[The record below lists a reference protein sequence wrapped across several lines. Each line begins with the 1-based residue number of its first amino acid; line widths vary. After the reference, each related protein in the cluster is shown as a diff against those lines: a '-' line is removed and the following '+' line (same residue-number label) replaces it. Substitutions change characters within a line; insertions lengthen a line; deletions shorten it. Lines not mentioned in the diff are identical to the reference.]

1 MKSSKLTLFLNLLL
15 EEEDFHKT
23 SYYAEKLMVSS
34 KTISNYINDLRYY
47 MRNHQVALISR
58 HGVGIRL
65 EGSMEERAKLRE
77 AIQQDLDETP
87 TSKNRQHKILEKLLM
102 KDECVSVRRLSDA
115 YCVSSTSIVKDLEKI
130 EQHLSQQDL
139 YLQRD
144 KSGTRIIGKEQ
155 RIRSAKRKFIFNELM
170 ALSQQDKVIDRKT
183 CQAILSRY
191 VDEES
196 QNISRQM
203 IQMAQDKLNFHLD
216 TNYYNQIFVTYAIF
230 ISRIRK
236 GYGIT
241 EAPARPVV
249 TELHI
254 LKTYPITEE
263 ITQWLKDAHGIT
275 MNDRDIRWVN
285 ARIAGVYHEDQ
296 KAKDGYSPIVQDI
309 VNELITSIGDIFSV
323 DFMSDE
329 LLKTGLSNH
338 FVPMIARL
346 KNNIKISNPFLLQIK
361 QQFTAMFS
369 VISLASS
376 VLEKKLGYTLSDDE
390 IGFILIHFQAALERH
405 NLSKKI
411 AIVYNCNLA
420 NALLIENQIKINLP
434 TFDVIELINIQDLKE
449 KYLHDFD
456 FIISTM
462 EVSTDLPS
470 VVISPLADSN
480 DIQKIKQTYDK
491 LIRDVK
497 ESRFYSLLQ
506 AISSDTILVKQKC
519 KSKEEILKTANDILR
534 KKGYI
539 TEDFY
544 QSVLNREKISSTEI
558 GNGIAIPHGLDT
570 FVNHTAIVLIT
581 LEEPILWKEDMVRVI
596 FFTAV
601 SFEQKEIMKK
611 LLKDLYHLISANEFI
626 EQISAAET
634 CEEVLG
640 LLYGKRL
647 SK

>member
-1 MKSSKLTLFLNLLL
+1 MKTSKLTLFLNLLL
-15 EEEDFHKT
+15 EEEGYQKT
-23 SYYAEKLMVSS
+23 GYYAEKLMVSS
-34 KTISNYINDLRYY
+34 KTISNYVNELRYY
-47 MRNHQVALISR
+47 IRDHQLTLQSK

-65 EGSMEERAKLRE
+65 EGTLEDKQRLRE
-77 AIQQDLDETP
+77 TIQQDLDETP

-102 KDECVSVRRLSDA
+102 MDACVSVRRLSDEF
-115 YCVSSTSIVKDLEKI
+115 CVSSTSIVKDLERI
-130 EQHLSQQDL
+130 EQLLAQQDL

-155 RIRSAKRKFIFNELM
+155 RIRSAKRKFIFDELM
-170 ALSQQDKVIDRKT
+170 ALTKQDKVIDRKECKT
-183 CQAILSRY
+183 ILSRY
-191 VDEES
+191 IDEDC
-196 QNISRQM
+196 QTISKQM
-203 IQMAQDKLNFHLD
+203 IQMAQEKLNFHLD

-230 ISRIRK
+230 ISRIRE
-236 GYGIT
+236 GHGLT

-263 ITQWLKDAHGIT
+263 ITQWLKDTHGIT

-296 KAKDGYSPIVQDI
+296 KAKDGYSPVVSEV
-309 VNELITSIGDIFSV
+309 VNELILSIGDIFNA

-338 FVPMIARL
+338 FVPMISRL
-346 KNNIKISNPFLLQIK
+346 KNNIKITNPFLLQIK

-376 VLEKKLGYTLSDDE
+376 ILEKKLGYTLSDDE

-434 TFDVIELINIQDLKE
+434 TFDVLELINIQDLKDE
-449 KYLHDFD
+449 YLRDFD

-462 EVSTDLPS
+462 ELSFDLPS
-470 VVISPLADSN
+470 VVISPLADQN
-480 DIQKIKQTYDK
+480 DIQKIKQTYNK

-497 ESRFYSLLQ
+497 ESRFYYLLQ
-506 AISSDTILVKQKC
+506 AISSDTILVQQKC
-519 KSKEEILKTANDILR
+519 KSKEEILKTANDILV
-534 KKGYI
+534 KKGCI
-539 TEDFY
+539 TKDFY
-544 QSVLNREKISSTEI
+544 QSVLDREKISSTEI

-581 LEEPILWKEDMVRVI
+581 LEEPILWKEDMVRVV

-601 SFEQKEIMKK
+601 SFEQKDIMKK
-611 LLKDLYHLISANEFI
+611 LLKDLYHLISANEFM
-626 EQISAAET
+626 EQISAAKT

-640 LLYGKRL
+640 LLYGKKL

>member
-346 KNNIKISNPFLLQIK
+346 KNNIKITNPFLPQIK
-361 QQFTAMFS
+361 AQYPALFS
-369 VISLASS
+369 VLVLAASTCENSLNIH
-376 VLEKKLGYTLSDDE
+376 LSDDE
-390 IGFILIHFQAALERH
+390 ISFLLIHVQAAIERY

-411 AIVYNCNLA
+411 AIVIHSSGA
-420 NALLIENQIKINLP
+420 NADLVEHRVKRNLP
-434 TFDVIELINIQDLKE
+434 RFDVVETFNLDDLKLS
-449 KYLHDFD
+449 YHDDFD
-456 FIISTM
+456 FIISTV
-462 EVSTDLPS
+462 EIAYDKKPVIL
-470 VVISPLADSN
+470 ISPLVDEYDVHKINQICADTS
-480 DIQKIKQTYDK
+480 KH
-491 LIRDVK
+491 K
-497 ESRFYSLLQ
+497 ESVKNLLLETLDKETLLLKQ
-506 AISSDTILVKQKC
+506 DYEDKDT
-519 KSKEEILKTANDILR
+519 
-534 KKGYI
+534 
-539 TEDFY
+539 
-544 QSVLNREKISSTEI
+544 VLEKIHTIFMRNGYVSEGFLASMKERERMAPTEM
-558 GNGIAIPHGLDT
+558 GNGLAIPHGISKYVKKEKILVMT
-570 FVNHTAIVLIT
+570 LKKPIV
-581 LEEPILWKEDMVRVI
+581 WDKEKVDI
-596 FFTAV
+596 IICLAFNFAD
-601 SFEQKEIMKK
+601 KERSRK
-611 LLKDLYHLISANEFI
+611 LISNIYQFI
-626 EQISAAET
+626 
-634 CEEVLG
+634 
-640 LLYGKRL
+640 K
-647 SK
+647 SKDTIHRVRECTTEKAFYEIVRSL

>member
-1 MKSSKLTLFLNLLL
+1 
-15 EEEDFHKT
+15 
-23 SYYAEKLMVSS
+23 MVSS

-346 KNNIKISNPFLLQIK
+346 KNNIKITNPFLLQIK

-405 NLSKKI
+405 NLSKK
-411 AIVYNCNLA
+411 
-420 NALLIENQIKINLP
+420 LP
-434 TFDVIELINIQDLKE
+434 LCI
-449 KYLHDFD
+449 
-456 FIISTM
+456 
-462 EVSTDLPS
+462 
-470 VVISPLADSN
+470 
-480 DIQKIKQTYDK
+480 
-491 LIRDVK
+491 
-497 ESRFYSLLQ
+497 
-506 AISSDTILVKQKC
+506 
-519 KSKEEILKTANDILR
+519 TA
-534 KKGYI
+534 
-539 TEDFY
+539 T
-544 QSVLNREKISSTEI
+544 
-558 GNGIAIPHGLDT
+558 
-570 FVNHTAIVLIT
+570 
-581 LEEPILWKEDMVRVI
+581 
-596 FFTAV
+596 
-601 SFEQKEIMKK
+601 
-611 LLKDLYHLISANEFI
+611 
-626 EQISAAET
+626 
-634 CEEVLG
+634 
-640 LLYGKRL
+640 
-647 SK
+647 